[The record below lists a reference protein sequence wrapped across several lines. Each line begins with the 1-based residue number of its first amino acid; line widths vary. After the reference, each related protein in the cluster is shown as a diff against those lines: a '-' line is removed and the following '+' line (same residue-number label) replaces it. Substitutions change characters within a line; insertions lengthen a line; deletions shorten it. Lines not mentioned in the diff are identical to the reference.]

1 MRARTAPL
9 RGRVLFSLLG
19 LAAALL
25 AACTPGIGFPDPSN
39 PVAGIPWPDY
49 ELLRYDITDQTELKL
64 GTVDFEIERL
74 DDEFRIRVHFLL
86 PQSGAE
92 DEIVLHIDAR
102 TLAPLRYERLA
113 TTLDERIEVT
123 ATYGVDA
130 DGRRFLDSL
139 VVNGD
144 DREQLR
150 LELDEHSFDTDSSA
164 WLWRAIAFEVDQELS
179 YRSVNVFAQ
188 RSQLVGLRVRGQDE
202 IRTPAGD
209 FLAWQLEIRP
219 GVERQTAWFTVDA
232 PHLLVRWDLEPRRY
246 LLREIVTAKP
256 PDCPPRPLGSSLL
269 SPLGPPSAPPATP
282 PGGCLRSS

>member
-144 DREQLR
+144 DREQASPGAGRTLLRHRLLR
-150 LELDEHSFDTDSSA
+150 LALARHRLRGRPGA
-164 WLWRAIAFEVDQELS
+164 QLS
-179 YRSVNVFAQ
+179 LRQRLRPAQ
-188 RSQLVGLRVRGQDE
+188 
-202 IRTPAGD
+202 PAGRP
-209 FLAWQLEIRP
+209 ARPRP
-219 GVERQTAWFTVDA
+219 G
-232 PHLLVRWDLEPRRY
+232 
-246 LLREIVTAKP
+246 
-256 PDCPPRPLGSSLL
+256 
-269 SPLGPPSAPPATP
+269 
-282 PGGCLRSS
+282 